1 MGVVTWRAGTEVRT
15 STDSGVNY
23 TLQAPFATS
32 SGIPTEGPILWAS
45 FLGLFVAGD
54 GATIATS
61 PDGITWTL
69 RPSATRGVRR
79 IIAAGTTLV
88 TCGNIGQ
95 MISTDGMTWT
105 NTSST
110 PTLWCEYSPELKIIA
125 YSPLAASTTMYT
137 SSDLGVTLTPL
148 VVAPNNAIYRGFVWS
163 STLGGFIMPQTGFVV
178 GEVNVYIWPG
188 DSRPFAGGLANG
200 FIFGSG
206 SGGGGGAV
214 YDIYDYP
221 VFRRLSVAVNS
232 AGGVWTT
239 KYLQTTSSIAA
250 SGAGSLS
257 GQALYLA
264 SGVVQPTWAASK
276 AQLYLDSATQ
286 ELRHRFNNINYPL
299 AGVNVRKTARFDGT
313 LSQKL
318 YNDGVILFNWDG
330 PSKQVRLQI
339 AATPWFSATG
349 FEATQYFS
357 FSVGPPSTQA
367 NEGLAYSAATNY
379 YISSAATARTAAMD
393 MNKATPM
400 TMTASVWPSTGV
412 AATTPYYEVDIRL
425 SPSFAGV
432 YTP

>member
-1 MGVVTWRAGTEVRT
+1 MGTGITITSDAVSATVAAAGSTTATLARADATSYATASSTTRDLWALATGQGSNCASSQAYIPSINRIVAGGNGVGTGAIYSDDGGATWIAATTVIASSGAVGYSPTLGVVTWRTGIEVRT
-15 STDSGVNY
+15 STDSRVNY

-95 MISTDGMTWT
+95 MISTDGITWT

-125 YSPLAASTTMYT
+125 YSPLAGSTTMYT

-232 AGGVWTT
+232 AGGV
-239 KYLQTTSSIAA
+239 
-250 SGAGSLS
+250 
-257 GQALYLA
+257 
-264 SGVVQPTWAASK
+264 
-276 AQLYLDSATQ
+276 
-286 ELRHRFNNINYPL
+286 
-299 AGVNVRKTARFDGT
+299 
-313 LSQKL
+313 
-318 YNDGVILFNWDG
+318 
-330 PSKQVRLQI
+330 
-339 AATPWFSATG
+339 
-349 FEATQYFS
+349 
-357 FSVGPPSTQA
+357 
-367 NEGLAYSAATNY
+367 
-379 YISSAATARTAAMD
+379 
-393 MNKATPM
+393 
-400 TMTASVWPSTGV
+400 
-412 AATTPYYEVDIRL
+412 
-425 SPSFAGV
+425 
-432 YTP
+432 